1 MKTAL
6 ATEKLRD
13 FYKRHNRMPSYTE
26 MARMFHYSSRGATY
40 YLVSLLIKQ
49 GIIEK
54 DETGKL
60 LPRNL
65 FSIPMYGIIK
75 AGYPMPVDVQEDRQ
89 LNLHVLFKQVTQ
101 NSFAL
106 TVSGDSMMEEGI
118 NSGDIVFV
126 SKDVTVKNGDIVAA
140 CVDGEWTVKYFQK
153 QGENVSLVPANKRYP
168 VMYPRETLEIGG
180 VVTHVI
186 RSYR

>member
-1 MKTAL
+1 MNVPLIT
-6 ATEKLRD
+6 TRLRY
-13 FYKRHNRMPSYTE
+13 FYDRNRRMPTYREMCKLLGYQSKGAVRYT
-26 MARMFHYSSRGATY
+26 
-40 YLVSLLIKQ
+40 VQKLIKE
-49 GIIEK
+49 GILEK
-54 DETGKL
+54 DETGTLK
-60 LPRNL
+60 PKNL

-89 LNLHVLFKQVTQ
+89 LHLHVLFRQVTQ

-106 TVSGDSMMEEGI
+106 TVSGNSMIDEGI
-118 NSGDIVFV
+118 NNGDIVFV
-126 SKDVTVKNGDIVAA
+126 NRNAEVHNGDIVAA

-153 QGENVSLVPANKRYP
+153 RGDRVALIPANKRYP
-168 VMYPRETLEIGG
+168 TIYPKETLEIGG

>member
-1 MKTAL
+1 MNLPLITKR
-6 ATEKLRD
+6 LRL
-13 FYKRHNRMPSYTE
+13 FYDRNKRMPTYGEMCKVLGYKSKGAVRYTVQ
-26 MARMFHYSSRGATY
+26 R
-40 YLVSLLIKQ
+40 LIEE
-49 GIIEK
+49 GILEK
-54 DETGKL
+54 DEKGKL
-60 LPRNL
+60 LPKNL

-75 AGYPMPVDVQEDRQ
+75 AGYPMAVEIQEDRQ
-89 LNLHVLFKQVTQ
+89 LNLHVLFRQVTQ

-126 SKDVTVKNGDIVAA
+126 SKDVVVKNGDIVAA
-140 CVDGEWTVKYFQK
+140 CVDGEWTVKYFHK
-153 QGENVSLVPANKRYP
+153 QDEKVSLIPANKRYP
-168 VMYPRETLEIGG
+168 TIYPKETLEIGG